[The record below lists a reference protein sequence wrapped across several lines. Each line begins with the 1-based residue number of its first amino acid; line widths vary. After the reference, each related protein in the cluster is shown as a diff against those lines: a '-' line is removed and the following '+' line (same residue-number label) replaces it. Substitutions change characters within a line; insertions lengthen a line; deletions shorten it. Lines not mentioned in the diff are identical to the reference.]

1 MKLYHGIWS
10 VLVALHYGFLHER
23 WFYVMAGPGNWEW
36 MYKLELETSKQIES
50 SNKLETDN
58 YRTREHDREMKKLK
72 EKVEDLV
79 DELRSKELKL
89 SDLEVANAELQAD
102 IKLTR
107 TKTQAEGMQKCEEL
121 MQERSALRRE
131 LDSVSS
137 DFKFYKNK

>member
-1 MKLYHGIWS
+1 MAKETENM
-10 VLVALHYGFLHER
+10 HENMR
-23 WFYVMAGPGNWEW
+23 

-50 SNKLETDN
+50 SNKLEKDN

-137 DFKFYKNK
+137 DFKFYKNKYNSLAGEQSQNQREISSF